1 MQKTNKMKTNKMKSN
16 LLKNKAGFAKIK
28 IIWSRIYGRQ
38 TPLRLHFLTSQESFN
53 ALDRRLYKLLESN
66 EPTS

>member
-1 MQKTNKMKTNKMKSN
+1 MQKTNKMKSN
-16 LLKNKAGFAKIK
+16 LLKNKAGFAKIKIK